1 MNRAIWALVAAT
13 LSVVLLSGC
22 SAPGGATATTTT
34 TKTPTATPIPPT
46 PVPTKVAGFQDPLTS
61 NANGWPGYCAIK
73 PDGMHQNNPNF
84 CTAPYPAYADG
95 TISVQ
100 AKQIKGSTTYGYS
113 LFFRFDETAVSFYAF
128 LIDSKGYWRAFK
140 VANGQSTFFE
150 PFTANAAIH
159 KGLGATNTMMVK
171 VSGSHFDFFVNGAKV
186 GQVDDSSL
194 TTGESGMYGNVGIEV
209 VYTNF
214 SIIPAS

>member
-1 MNRAIWALVAAT
+1 MKRTNWALVTIT

-22 SAPGGATATTTT
+22 SAPGGANATATR
-34 TKTPTATPIPPT
+34 TPTATPIPPT
-46 PVPTKVAGFQDPLTS
+46 PVPTKGVGFQDPLTS

-73 PDGMHQNNPNF
+73 PDGMHQDNADF

-100 AKQIKGSTTYGYS
+100 AKQIKGSTSQGYS

-128 LIDSKGYWRAFK
+128 LIDGNGKWRAFK
-140 VANGQSTFFE
+140 VTNEQATFFE

-186 GQVDDSSL
+186 GQVNDSSL
-194 TTGESGMYGNVGIEV
+194 STGESGMYGNVGIEV
-209 VYTNF
+209 VYSNF